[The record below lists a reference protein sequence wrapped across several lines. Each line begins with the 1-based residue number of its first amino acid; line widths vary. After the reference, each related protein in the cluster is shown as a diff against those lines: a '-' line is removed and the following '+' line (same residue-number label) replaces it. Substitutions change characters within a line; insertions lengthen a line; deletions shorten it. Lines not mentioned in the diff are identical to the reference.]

1 MKKATRESFGEHLL
15 TYGNNPQILVLDA
28 DLASATKV
36 EQFAITYPEQFIRT
50 GIAEQNMMGISV
62 GLARQGFIP
71 IATTFA
77 IFATSR
83 AHEIIRNGICYANAN
98 VKIVG
103 THAGLTVGFD
113 GGTHQAI
120 EDIALMNVLPN
131 MQIIAPADE
140 LETKQALDYAIA
152 HYGPVYI
159 RLGRIPVKQ
168 VHHSDY
174 QFTIGKA
181 SVIHEGNKMIIFTYG
196 IMVDM
201 VKQIIEEENLDIK
214 LVNFASIK
222 PIDEEMILSALK
234 YQQIITIEEHSI
246 IGGLGTIVSNYLVG
260 KGTFNFKQIAIND
273 KFGESGEPNAVMAKH
288 GLDQVSIR
296 KAIIKEYNKN

>member
-1 MKKATRESFGEHLL
+1 MKKATRESFGEHILN
-15 TYGNNPQILVLDA
+15 YGNNPQILVLDA

-36 EQFAITYPEQFIRT
+36 EQFAKAYPRQFIRT

-62 GLARQGFIP
+62 GLAKQGFIP

-131 MQIIAPADE
+131 MQIIAPADDI
-140 LETKQALDYAIA
+140 ETRQALDYAIN
-152 HYGPVYI
+152 HYGPVYV
-159 RLGRIPVKQ
+159 RLGRIPVNN
-168 VHHSDY
+168 VHSHDY
-174 QFTIGKA
+174 QFTIGQA
-181 SVIHEGNKMIIFTYG
+181 SVIHEGNKMVIFTYG

-201 VKQIIEEENLDIK
+201 VKQIIESESLDIK

-222 PIDEEMILSALK
+222 PIDEEMILSGLK
-234 YQQIITIEEHSI
+234 YKRIMTIEEHSI
-246 IGGLGTIVSNYLVG
+246 IGGLGSIVSSYLAG
-260 KGTFNFKQIAIND
+260 KGKFVFKQIAIND
-273 KFGESGEPNAVMAKH
+273 KFGESGDPNAVMAKH
-288 GLDQVSIR
+288 GLDQESIK
-296 KAIIKEYNKN
+296 KAIIKVYNQK